1 MSSWSARQWETYS
14 YRDPSFNGVVSPTMQ
29 NGDRFP
35 YAVLLYHEIYDGGL
49 RAYRISGRLND
60 LSVGTNS
67 LYIS

>member
-1 MSSWSARQWETYS
+1 
-14 YRDPSFNGVVSPTMQ
+14 MQ